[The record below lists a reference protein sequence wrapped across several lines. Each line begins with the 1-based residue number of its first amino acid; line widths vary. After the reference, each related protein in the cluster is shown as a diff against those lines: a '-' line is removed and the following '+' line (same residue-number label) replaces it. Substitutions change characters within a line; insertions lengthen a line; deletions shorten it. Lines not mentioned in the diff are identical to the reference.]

1 MQSSNQLT
9 TTTDDH
15 QVPSSF
21 SVCGRPTK
29 VGTPKDLALLQNF
42 NDRDGGGKNCPGANS
57 NDVLI
62 IQGLSTFGRTGN
74 NLIEVSSAGKSS
86 PHALVIAP
94 MLSGRII

>member
-1 MQSSNQLT
+1 MQSSQL

-21 SVCGRPTK
+21 SVCGRHTK

-42 NDRDGGGKNCPGANS
+42 NDKDGGGKNCPGANS